1 LARVWTAKCDS
12 PTDFSSIASVNPGIG
27 CVRAGGATTVH
38 LRGPETRA
46 ATLSCPRDAEYFGA
60 DFRLGAYLP
69 MFPPARLVDRQ
80 DAVLPILPDGRI
92 LLDGRA
98 WEMPTSQNIDV
109 FIDRLKRAGLLVFD
123 PLVEELQHGGATGT
137 MPQRTAQ
144 SRFVRAVGLSRR
156 KLQLIERARQAAR
169 LLRAGTA
176 IADVVSGQ
184 DFWGGQARFQDDKH
198 VTYAAKLLES
208 AGALVLGRAT
218 YEVFAASRPCRTGE
232 LADRINSLPKY
243 VASHTLTGATWN
255 SQVLPGNAVEAVAKL
270 KESGEGTLLKYGTG
284 SFSRALLEGGQLD
297 ELHLWVYPFIAGSG
311 EPLLPGITTT
321 HLDLAEVN
329 EVGNGVVVLTYK
341 PKQ

>member
-1 LARVWTAKCDS
+1 MHVPPDPGPPKQVGLSIDVVSGPAGPLARVWTAKCDR

-27 CVRAGGATTVH
+27 CVRVGGATTVH

-69 MFPPARLVDRQ
+69 MFPPARLANLQ

-98 WEMPTSQNIDV
+98 WEMPTPQNIDV

-123 PLVEELQHGGATGT
+123 PLAEELQHGGPAGT

-156 KLQLIERARQAAR
+156 KLQLIERARHAAR

-176 IADVVSGQ
+176 IADVVS
-184 DFWGGQARFQDDKH
+184 
-198 VTYAAKLLES
+198 S
-208 AGALVLGRAT
+208 AGYYDQPHLTRVLRQLIGHTPA
-218 YEVFAASRPCRTGE
+218 E
-232 LADRINSLPKY
+232 LAR
-243 VASHTLTGATWN
+243 
-255 SQVLPGNAVEAVAKL
+255 
-270 KESGEGTLLKYGTG
+270 
-284 SFSRALLEGGQLD
+284 GGM
-297 ELHLWVYPFIAGSG
+297 F
-311 EPLLPGITTT
+311 
-321 HLDLAEVN
+321 LDL
-329 EVGNGVVVLTYK
+329 
-341 PKQ
+341 